1 MEYFSKIMPIFVTL
15 VYKDRRHRGEL
26 LNFDSEKP
34 AMNIKSIWMRKKDEL
49 LGMRKLLTIL
59 LLMLAMGMQAQQR
72 QISYIKSDGAWCHV
86 YDENGKKVT
95 TLSRST
101 VGDVVGW
108 GSDFFVTEDG
118 GWVKIY
124 DINGKKICTL
134 SKSSVGKVI
143 GVSGNTFTCRDG
155 GWIIIYDKHGK
166 RISTHSCF

>member
-1 MEYFSKIMPIFVTL
+1 MKRIVMIMMLI
-15 VYKDRRHRGEL
+15 
-26 LNFDSEKP
+26 
-34 AMNIKSIWMRKKDEL
+34 
-49 LGMRKLLTIL
+49 LT
-59 LLMLAMGMQAQQR
+59 AVGMQAQR

-134 SKSSVGKVI
+134 SKSSVGKVV

-155 GWIIIYDKHGK
+155 GWIKIYDKNGRK
-166 RISTHSCF
+166 ISTHSYF

>member
-1 MEYFSKIMPIFVTL
+1 MKRIVMIM
-15 VYKDRRHRGEL
+15 
-26 LNFDSEKP
+26 
-34 AMNIKSIWMRKKDEL
+34 M
-49 LGMRKLLTIL
+49 
-59 LLMLAMGMQAQQR
+59 LMLTAVGMQAQR
-72 QISYIKSDGAWCHV
+72 QISYIKSDGAWYHV

-143 GVSGNTFTCRDG
+143 GVSGNTFTSRDG
-155 GWIIIYDKHGK
+155 GWIKIYDKNGRK
-166 RISTHSCF
+166 ISTHSYF